1 MYNLYF
7 LTNKIS
13 TAFTKSLAEALVVE
27 ARNKHKLPAL
37 IFRPSIIL
45 ATWRDPIPGY
55 VDNFNGPSKYQLIPK
70 AV

>member
-1 MYNLYF
+1 MVSDITFWKARHILMSSLF
-7 LTNKIS
+7 

-27 ARNKHKLPAL
+27 AKMKHKLPIL

-55 VDNFNGPSKYQLIPK
+55 VDNFNGPS
-70 AV
+70 